1 MDSRPLEI
9 NLKEKAKFAHQF
21 KLNKTS
27 KSKIE
32 IKHIH

>member
-1 MDSRPLEI
+1 MDFRPLEI
-9 NLKEKAKFAHQF
+9 SLKEKAKFVHQF

-32 IKHIH
+32 KKHIH